1 MADLQTELSM
11 PEDGSDLF
19 GKSPKDLRAYIV
31 KLRALLRQCAPAS
44 GGKEE
49 GGGGAGGILNEASPK
64 EAEVTKKT
72 LVPAEAAEEKAPT
85 ARVAAS

>member
-1 MADLQTELSM
+1 MDVQAELSK

-31 KLRALLRQCAPAS
+31 KLRALLRQSAPAA
-44 GGKEE
+44 GGGEGE
-49 GGGGAGGILNEASPK
+49 GGAGAGGILNEASPK
-64 EAEVTKKT
+64 VTQKT
-72 LVPAEAAEEKAPT
+72 LAPAEAAEEKAPT

>member
-1 MADLQTELSM
+1 MDVQAELSK

-31 KLRALLRQCAPAS
+31 KLRALLRQSAPAAGGS
-44 GGKEE
+44 GGGE
-49 GGGGAGGILNEASPK
+49 GGAGAGGILNEASPK
-64 EAEVTKKT
+64 VTQKT
-72 LVPAEAAEEKAPT
+72 LAPAEAAEEKAPT

>member
-1 MADLQTELSM
+1 MDVQAELSK

-31 KLRALLRQCAPAS
+31 KLRALLRQSAPAA
-44 GGKEE
+44 GGGGGE
-49 GGGGAGGILNEASPK
+49 GGAGAGGILNEASPK
-64 EAEVTKKT
+64 VTQKT
-72 LVPAEAAEEKAPT
+72 LAPAEAAEEKAPT

>member
-19 GKSPKDLRAYIV
+19 GKSPKDLRTYIV

-44 GGKEE
+44 GGSG
-49 GGGGAGGILNEASPK
+49 GGGGASGILNEASPK

-72 LVPAEAAEEKAPT
+72 LVPAEAAEEKAPA

>member
-1 MADLQTELSM
+1 MADLQTELSK

-19 GKSPKDLRAYIV
+19 GKSPKDLRTYIV

-44 GGKEE
+44 GGS
-49 GGGGAGGILNEASPK
+49 GGGGGILNEASPK

>member
-1 MADLQTELSM
+1 MAELQTELSM

-19 GKSPKDLRAYIV
+19 GKSPKDLRTYIV

-44 GGKEE
+44 GGS
-49 GGGGAGGILNEASPK
+49 GGGILNEASPK

-72 LVPAEAAEEKAPT
+72 LVPAEGAEEKAPT
-85 ARVAAS
+85 ARMAAS

>member
-1 MADLQTELSM
+1 MADLQTELSK

-44 GGKEE
+44 GGSG
-49 GGGGAGGILNEASPK
+49 GGGGASGILNEASPK

-72 LVPAEAAEEKAPT
+72 LVPTEAAEEKPPT

>member
-19 GKSPKDLRAYIV
+19 GKSPKDLRTYIV

-44 GGKEE
+44 

-72 LVPAEAAEEKAPT
+72 LVPAEAAEEKAPA

>member
-1 MADLQTELSM
+1 MDLQTELSK

-31 KLRALLRQCAPAS
+31 KLRALLRQSAPAA
-44 GGKEE
+44 GGGGGE
-49 GGGGAGGILNEASPK
+49 GGAGAGGILNEASPK
-64 EAEVTKKT
+64 VTQKT
-72 LVPAEAAEEKAPT
+72 LAPAEAAEEKAPT